1 MIAAMSGAKNTEP
14 STSQWALAV
23 KLKPPSG
30 EAAPAA
36 AAAGKGGNTEDAA
49 ALLGGLANGA
59 RPGSRLSWDTNS
71 VSARTCARYADP
83 RSVSAEPLSL
93 ASALVA
99 KGVAERK
106 NHAAANGSAT
116 GGAAPI
122 AAIPSSTAT
131 YRTELRALTQSL
143 ERRTAA
149 ATKDPNKE
157 GPSSSHNNVV
167 AQEL

>member
-1 MIAAMSGAKNTEP
+1 MIAAMSGAKNSEP

-36 AAAGKGGNTEDAA
+36 AAGGKGGNTEDAA
-49 ALLGGLANGA
+49 ALLGGRANGA

-99 KGVAERK
+99 KGVAER
-106 NHAAANGSAT
+106 NNAAAPS

-122 AAIPSSTAT
+122 AAIPSTST

-149 ATKDPNKE
+149 AANKE
-157 GPSSSHNNVV
+157 GPSSSHDNVV